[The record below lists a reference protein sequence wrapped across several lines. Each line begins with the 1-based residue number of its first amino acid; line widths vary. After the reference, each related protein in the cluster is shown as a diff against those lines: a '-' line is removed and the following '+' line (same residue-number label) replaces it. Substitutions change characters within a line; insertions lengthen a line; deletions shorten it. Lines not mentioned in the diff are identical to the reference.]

1 MHTHAMAA
9 IGIVEIVNHIIKD
22 GLHICGVDI
31 RPGKLRQ
38 EPLQCLQCQQWGHFT
53 INCLESQDACST
65 CRGNHCTTCYNAS
78 RRALES
84 QRTKGTAEE
93 EIRLY

>member
-1 MHTHAMAA
+1 MDYPCQSLSLIYLVDTYYDTGIFMLILGPHFIQVTGIKLFLDLICFA
-9 IGIVEIVNHIIKD
+9 IHNVALKVLCIK
-22 GLHICGVDI
+22 
-31 RPGKLRQ
+31 
-38 EPLQCLQCQQWGHFT
+38 
-53 INCLESQDACST
+53 
-65 CRGNHCTTCYNAS
+65 CYNAS